1 MVRGKPDKCGVG
13 NQVKKVFQDIF
24 PLTKTNMM
32 GNKEIILNTPQNHNI
47 KASMIENK

>member
-1 MVRGKPDKCGVG
+1 MLRGKPGKCGVG

-32 GNKEIILNTPQNHNI
+32 GKKEIILKTP
-47 KASMIENK
+47 